1 MYSVG
6 GMFSGFDEWAG
17 PSSDEKGSS
26 SGWAVSFLST
36 VKGGRSPDRGRSR
49 AVCHKNH
56 DRRDGFP
63 TYSGLQRME
72 AVLYSAGSP
81 NGLTAVV
88 FVASKMIGHDTWL
101 VKRKRTGGDGG
112 HRSFCRFSNDEKGD
126 DSPGHGSSRAFSRKI
141 TIQEMRFPPFHL
153 RGDGDTSCIRR
164 VFGGC
169 DLVVYSAEEMIV
181 QEIPDVKQKRAGA

>member
-26 SGWAVSFLST
+26 SGRAVSFLST

-88 FVASKMIGHDTWL
+88 FVASEMIGHDTWL

-112 HRSFCRFSNDEKGD
+112 RRSFCRFSNDEKGG
-126 DSPGHGSSRAFSRKI
+126 DSPGHGSSRAFSRKNHDSGDA
-141 TIQEMRFPPFHL
+141 FPAFPSP
-153 RGDGDTSCIRR
+153 GDGDASCIWRLLGWR
-164 VFGGC
+164 
-169 DLVVYSAEEMIV
+169 LV
-181 QEIPDVKQKRAGA
+181 